1 VNGVEY
7 SLDIICW
14 WMAFNPYGTYLSQP
28 FMNLKERRAILQN
41 NKKLVERK
49 LNDVLESYNLI
60 GQSFLNFTRLWNRQ
74 EVANIMYA
82 CVI

>member
-1 VNGVEY
+1 
-7 SLDIICW
+7 
-14 WMAFNPYGTYLSQP
+14 
-28 FMNLKERRAILQN
+28 MNLKERRAILQN